1 MSDPHWTPLLPEF
14 LNANSNQLCI
24 NFTQFKDYDG
34 AHDDDD
40 HDDEDVHDA
49 TANGRHGPAIGAR
62 YDMVMMT
69 FVLNVYI
76 VGILCFFGFIGNCA
90 SVVVLRRD
98 KETSSDKN
106 TTTTTN
112 WLLQTLAAV
121 DIFFL
126 ISCLLIYSVKTIH
139 NQWPLIVVTGGY
151 AFIDPYLPGVA
162 SIGHMLTIYTVLLVT
177 VDRFIAVCR
186 PLSSRHLRSIRRARL
201 TFAGIVV
208 LSIAY
213 SLPVFLE
220 QQSVVVTTTD
230 ACTNERGRH
239 LQTVKTRMRQSALY
253 FIIYKTICHV
263 IFRSFG
269 PLIAIIV
276 LNGRLISALRRLNRR
291 HILRKPV
298 DRDNLTMMIVAVV
311 SIFIVC
317 QLPDVALRVIL
328 SAEHLIPSSAVP
340 SSAASESSGHLQ
352 EQSFLLL
359 SYIKVLSHVLLT
371 LNSSVNFLV
380 YCLIGRKFRRIFL
393 ELFLCRRR
401 RRRTSFPLQPTTV
414 MSEFP
419 AVSSAA
425 SALASIRHKSSL
437 VNVVASRNRPE
448 VTEL

>member
-1 MSDPHWTPLLPEF
+1 M
-14 LNANSNQLCI
+14 
-24 NFTQFKDYDG
+24 
-34 AHDDDD
+34 
-40 HDDEDVHDA
+40 
-49 TANGRHGPAIGAR
+49 
-62 YDMVMMT
+62 
-69 FVLNVYI
+69 
-76 VGILCFFGFIGNCA
+76 
-90 SVVVLRRD
+90 
-98 KETSSDKN
+98 SSDKS
-106 TTTTTN
+106 TTKTTTN
-112 WLLQTLAAV
+112 WLHQTLAAV

-162 SIGHMLTIYTVLLVT
+162 SIGHMLTTYTVLLVT

-208 LSIAY
+208 LSFAY

-276 LNGRLISALRRLNRR
+276 LNGRLISALRRLKRR

-311 SIFIVC
+311 SIFIFC
-317 QLPDVALRVIL
+317 QLPDIALRVIL
-328 SAEHLIPSSAVP
+328 SGEYLFPFSAVP
-340 SSAASESSGHLQ
+340 SSVSESSGHLQ
-352 EQSFLLL
+352 QQSYLLL

-371 LNSSVNFLV
+371 LNSSVNLLV

-401 RRRTSFPLQPTTV
+401 RRRTSFPLPTTTV